1 MATIRNTASE
11 VRKGRVGNTS
21 YYYLNG
27 QQVARQ
33 ARNNSN
39 YGTEARRSFAQ
50 QSRRVMWANL
60 VNLYKA
66 CSHWI
71 PKAFESKTREQ
82 SDYNA
87 FMQKNIASSIV
98 ALTKEQAAKGCAVVD
113 SYVISQGS
121 LPPVGATGPDA
132 QNMLYTDIKVSS
144 SDFSTWTLG
153 QFSQDV
159 IAQNAGYLDGDN
171 IALILFENWADGTA
185 FPYAAT
191 RYFEITLDTTS
202 TAPLSD
208 NPVVNLLQFF
218 TDDGTIGFGSYIT
231 LTPRVVGWACIHTRQ
246 SGSVLKVSSQQ
257 VVLVKPIIRDDY
269 NTELQKVAAMNSY
282 GVDVTVLLDPSFRQA
297 VIRTVSVDGSVVTNW
312 SGKTLSYS
320 RGIELTLTGDL
331 LTQGV
336 RLVHDDEEY
345 TPLSSSGDSITY
357 ILGDNGTNT
366 IYVNGLVAFRVVVSG
381 VVVPEALPSYMN
393 MSQRDGASASSPA
406 VNLIVMDSVNCINYP
421 YKATEELAYFGLRLG
436 VSSKPFTDTEGFEGV
451 NCTLNIPSATEVWV
465 YVSALPTDATKPA
478 YITYQ
483 GFIIAVFNY
492 TA

>member
-39 YGTEARRSFAQ
+39 YGTEARGAFAH

-66 CSHWI
+66 CSHWM

-144 SDFSTWTLG
+144 NDFSTWTLG

-185 FPYAAT
+185 FPYTAT
-191 RYFEITLDTTS
+191 RYFEITLDTKS
-202 TAPLSD
+202 TAPLAD
-208 NPVVNLLQFF
+208 NPVVNLLQYY

-231 LTPRVVGWACIHTRQ
+231 LTARVVGWACIHTRQ

-257 VVLVKPIIRDDY
+257 IVLVKPIIRDDY

-297 VIRTVSVDGSVVTNW
+297 VIRSVSVDGSVVTDF

-320 RGIELTLTGDL
+320 KGVELKITGDL

-336 RLVHDDEEY
+336 RLVHDDTEY
-345 TPLSSSGDSITY
+345 TPLFSSSDSITF

-381 VVVPEALPSYMN
+381 VVVPEEIPANFVMRQKNDTTTGYPEGSFINL
-393 MSQRDGASASSPA
+393 MSVTNA
-406 VNLIVMDSVNCINYP
+406 NCINYGYRVMQNYP
-421 YKATEELAYFGLRLG
+421 YFLLSTSILQAQE
-436 VSSKPFTDTEGFEGV
+436 TDFACE
-451 NCTLNIPSATEVWV
+451 NCTINSFDGVERAARIN
-465 YVSALPTDATKPA
+465 VSVTDATSPA
-478 YITYQ
+478 WITFKGYV
-483 GFIIAVFNY
+483 IAVFNY

>member
-39 YGTEARRSFAQ
+39 YGTEARRSSAQ
-50 QSRRVMWANL
+50 QSRRVMWSNL

-66 CSHWI
+66 CSHWM

-144 SDFSTWTLG
+144 NDFSTWSLG
-153 QFSQDV
+153 QFSRDV

-171 IALILFENWADGTA
+171 IALILFENWADGTE

-202 TAPLSD
+202 TAPLAD
-208 NPVVNLLQFF
+208 NPVVNLLQYY

-231 LTPRVVGWACIHTRQ
+231 LTLRVVGWACIHTRQ
-246 SGSVLKVSSQQ
+246 SGSILKVSSQQ
-257 VVLVKPIIRDDY
+257 IVLVKPIIRDDY

-297 VIRTVSVDGSVVTNW
+297 VIRSVSVDGSVVTNW

-320 RGIELTLTGDL
+320 KGIELTITGDL
-331 LTQGV
+331 LTEGV
-336 RLVHDDEEY
+336 RLVHDDIEY
-345 TPLSSSGDSITY
+345 TPLSSSGDSITFV
-357 ILGDNGTNT
+357 LGDNGTNT

-381 VVVPEALPSYMN
+381 VVVPDL
-393 MSQRDGASASSPA
+393 SQAKRMGQMPPNGVSISDAIN
-406 VNLIVMDSVNCINYP
+406 VESVVANCINYAHTVSDSYP
-421 YKATEELAYFGLRLG
+421 LVRLVVADNAEAPLESDFTGDNCVLKHYAFSESTG
-436 VSSKPFTDTEGFEGV
+436 VLSLDAEVTDR
-451 NCTLNIPSATEVWV
+451 
-465 YVSALPTDATKPA
+465 TKPA
-478 YITYQ
+478 WISYQ
-483 GFIIAVFNY
+483 GYIIAVFNY
-492 TA
+492 TE

>member
-50 QSRRVMWANL
+50 QSRRVMWSNL

-66 CSHWI
+66 CSHWM

-121 LPPVGATGPDA
+121 LPPVGATGSDS

-144 SDFSTWTLG
+144 SSFSTWTLG
-153 QFSQDV
+153 QFSKDV
-159 IAQNAGYLDGDN
+159 IAQNAGYMDGDN

-202 TAPLSD
+202 TAPLAD
-208 NPVVNLLQFF
+208 NPVTNLLQHF
-218 TDDGTIGFGSYIT
+218 TDEGTIGFGSYIT

-257 VVLVKPIIRDDY
+257 IVLVKPIIRDDY

-282 GVDVTVLLDPSFRQA
+282 GVDVSVLLDPSFRQA
-297 VIRTVSVDGSVVTNW
+297 VISSVSVDGSVVTDW
-312 SGKTLSYS
+312 SGKTLSYG
-320 RGIELTLTGDL
+320 RGIELTITGDM
-331 LTQGV
+331 LTEGV
-336 RLVHDDEEY
+336 RLVHDDVEY
-345 TPLSSSGDSITY
+345 TPLASSGDSITFV
-357 ILGDNGTNT
+357 LGDNGTNT
-366 IYVNGLVAFRVVVSG
+366 IYVNGFVAFRVVVSG
-381 VVVPEALPSYMN
+381 VVVPEDLRGQNN
-393 MSQRDGASASSPA
+393 MRLYSTNATSGGDSQS
-406 VNLIVMDSVNCINYP
+406 IVSGDYCVNYP
-421 YKATEELAYFGLRLG
+421 YMAMEDFPFFLLTALLASGKVIDRDEL
-436 VSSKPFTDTEGFEGV
+436 VPN
-451 NCTLNIPSATEVWV
+451 NCTINNFQQQEGTFAIINLSV
-465 YVSALPTDATKPA
+465 TDNTKPA

>member
-39 YGTEARRSFAQ
+39 YGTEARRSVAQ

-66 CSHWI
+66 CSHWM

-98 ALTKEQAAKGCAVVD
+98 ALTKEQSAKGCAVVD

-121 LPPVGATGPDA
+121 LPPVGATGPDS

-144 SDFSTWTLG
+144 DEFSGWTLG

-159 IAQNAGYLDGDN
+159 IANNAGYLDGDN
-171 IALILFENWADGTA
+171 IALILFENWADGTE

-191 RYFEITLDTTS
+191 RYYEITLDTTS
-202 TAPLSD
+202 TAPLSS
-208 NPVVNLLQFF
+208 NPVVNLLQYY
-218 TDDGTIGFGSYIT
+218 TTDGTIGFGSTIT
-231 LTPRVVGWACIHTRQ
+231 LTLRAVGWACIHTRQ

-257 VVLVKPIIRDDY
+257 IVLVKPIIRDAF
-269 NTELQKVAAMNSY
+269 NTELQKTAAMNSY

-297 VIRTVSVDGSVVTNW
+297 VIRSVSVDGSVVTDW
-312 SGKTLSYS
+312 SGKTLSYG

-331 LTQGV
+331 LTEGV
-336 RLVHDDEEY
+336 RLVHDGVEY

-381 VVVPEALPSYMN
+381 VVVPQVLPNRIEGLLY
-393 MSQRDGASASSPA
+393 ASPTDISDRIIMQ
-406 VNLIVMDSVNCINYP
+406 NTNCLNYPFKSNDNYP
-421 YKATEELAYFGLRLG
+421 YFLISIGNSSAPVTDIAESNWAVTNGTIEQISIYSEERVRVR
-436 VSSKPFTDTEGFEGV
+436 VS
-451 NCTLNIPSATEVWV
+451 
-465 YVSALPTDATKPA
+465 VSNATKPA